1 MGTKLTSDLLR
12 GSQECF
18 AAKLGT
24 DSRQRVATNLIIAYF
39 PAEETITL
47 ELPQKGIVMSD
58 QTFVTTITK
67 FKSKLGAEAK
77 LIAALKNFDNSNSK
91 SWQVISVGENVY
103 AAINTYQSIED
114 RTEDVVAGMEW
125 LDSISHLLEYFEDGS
140 RTEAFSG
147 IVLHQG

>member
-1 MGTKLTSDLLR
+1 M
-12 GSQECF
+12 E
-18 AAKLGT
+18 
-24 DSRQRVATNLIIAYF
+24 RVAANITVAYF
-39 PAEETITL
+39 SAEETKTL
-47 ELPQKGIVMSD
+47 KLPQKGIVMSD

-67 FKSKLGAEAK
+67 FKAKRGDEAK
-77 LIAALKNFDNSNSK
+77 LIAALKNFDNSNSE

-114 RTEDVVAGMEW
+114 RAEDVVSGMEW

-140 RTEAFSG
+140 RSEAFSG

>member
-1 MGTKLTSDLLR
+1 
-12 GSQECF
+12 
-18 AAKLGT
+18 
-24 DSRQRVATNLIIAYF
+24 
-39 PAEETITL
+39 
-47 ELPQKGIVMSD
+47 MSD

-77 LIAALKNFDNSNSK
+77 LIAALKNFDNSNSE

-125 LDSISHLLEYFEDGS
+125 SDSISHLLEYFEDGS

>member
-1 MGTKLTSDLLR
+1 MIALR
-12 GSQECF
+12 VVHSCQPPVPSN
-18 AAKLGT
+18 ARA
-24 DSRQRVATNLIIAYF
+24 SS
-39 PAEETITL
+39 IT
-47 ELPQKGIVMSD
+47 PPI
-58 QTFVTTITK
+58 
-67 FKSKLGAEAK
+67 
-77 LIAALKNFDNSNSK
+77 DNSNSE

-147 IVLHQG
+147 IVLRQG